1 LVARPLAIYVSINPF
16 GTAAAAILEM
26 LVRQPV
32 NLLFAFR
39 CQSPLVVIQRWNSS
53 TRLDCVVLADG
64 SRLAVTNPRL
74 RISVA
79 DTSYESNLVIGGLLR
94 LICAVISVI
103 GGVFLIGSFLVQ
115 RRTIRS

>member
-1 LVARPLAIYVSINPF
+1 MEQFYKACF
-16 GTAAAAILEM
+16 
-26 LVRQPV
+26 
-32 NLLFAFR
+32 
-39 CQSPLVVIQRWNSS
+39 
-53 TRLDCVVLADG
+53 VVLADG

-115 RRTIRS
+115 RRTIKS